1 MADRL
6 VYHHRKAGEV
16 IFRNQSTAMRQV
28 LSWFCATLGL
38 YLELQAVRFWLHGDG
53 LIGLVVHL
61 GASLLMGIALG
72 QQVRAWGLWAAA
84 MSFTMPGVGPLL
96 VALAWI
102 PSGLRGAPAEETELV
117 MAEFREHTRPIP
129 EPRPPTPHSFEEQ
142 MAAHMTTA
150 SSLSQSE
157 ADARSVRLL
166 ADSLTSGADAGRV
179 RRLRAL
185 LTDPQSDSYHV
196 AAAKLARLQEHY
208 TVSLYEAS
216 QKAQAFPGSVEL
228 QAALAEGYVD
238 YLRSGLLDGQFS
250 EFYYGLAVQRFEI
263 LTQLEKDEPV
273 WRLRIA
279 ELHRRNGKYDEA
291 LATCESILQQW
302 PENSEARM
310 RILEIY
316 YYGARRGIGESTRQ
330 FVGMLKRLK
339 DEIHP
344 EQIEDPSLQESA
356 QWWFRRA

>member
-1 MADRL
+1 
-6 VYHHRKAGEV
+6 
-16 IFRNQSTAMRQV
+16 MRQV
-28 LSWFCATLGL
+28 LSWFCAALGL
-38 YLELQAVRFWLHGDG
+38 YLEAQAVHFWLQEQGLVG
-53 LIGLVVHL
+53 LILHL
-61 GASLLMGIALG
+61 GASLLVGTALG
-72 QQVRAWGLWAAA
+72 QKARAWGFWAAV
-84 MSFTMPGVGPLL
+84 MSLTLPGLGPLL
-96 VALAWI
+96 SVLAWI
-102 PSGLRGAPAEETELV
+102 PGGLAGAEAEETAQV
-117 MAEFREHTRPIP
+117 MAEFREHTRPLP
-129 EPRPPTPHSFEEQ
+129 EPQPPTPRSFEEQ

-150 SSLSQSE
+150 SSLSKSE

-166 ADSLTSGADAGRV
+166 ADSFSNGADAGRV

-196 AAAKLARLQEHY
+196 AAAKLARLQEHF
-208 TVSLYEAS
+208 TVALYEAS
-216 QKAQAFPGSVEL
+216 QKAQAFPASVEL
-228 QAALAEGYVD
+228 QAALAEGYVN

-250 EFYYGLAVQRFEI
+250 EFYYALAVQRFQI
-263 LTQLEKDEPV
+263 LTRLEPEEPL

-291 LATCESILQQW
+291 LASCESILQAW
-302 PENSEARM
+302 PDNSEARM

-339 DEIHP
+339 DEIRP

-356 QWWFRRA
+356 QWWFTRA

>member
-1 MADRL
+1 
-6 VYHHRKAGEV
+6 
-16 IFRNQSTAMRQV
+16 
-28 LSWFCATLGL
+28 
-38 YLELQAVRFWLHGDG
+38 
-53 LIGLVVHL
+53 
-61 GASLLMGIALG
+61 
-72 QQVRAWGLWAAA
+72 
-84 MSFTMPGVGPLL
+84 
-96 VALAWI
+96 
-102 PSGLRGAPAEETELV
+102 
-117 MAEFREHTRPIP
+117 AEFREHTRPLP
-129 EPRPPTPHSFEEQ
+129 EPAPPTPQSFEEQ
-142 MAAHMTTA
+142 MAAHLTTA
-150 SSLSQSE
+150 SSLCQSE

-166 ADSLTSGADAGRV
+166 ADSLTGGADAGRV

-208 TVSLYEAS
+208 TVGLYEAS
-216 QKAQAFPGSVEL
+216 QRAQAFPGSVEL

-250 EFYYGLAVQRFEI
+250 EFYYGLAVQRFE
-263 LTQLEKDEPV
+263 LLAQLQPDEPM

-279 ELHRRNGKYDEA
+279 ELHRRNGRYDEA
-291 LATCESILQQW
+291 LASCESILQQW

-316 YYGARRGIGESTRQ
+316 YYGARRGMGESTRQ

-339 DEIHP
+339 DEIQP

-356 QWWFRRA
+356 RWWFRRA

>member
-1 MADRL
+1 
-6 VYHHRKAGEV
+6 
-16 IFRNQSTAMRQV
+16 MRQV
-28 LSWFCATLGL
+28 LSWSCATMGL
-38 YLELQAVRFWLHGDG
+38 YLEFSAIRLWLGSHGLSG
-53 LIGLVVHL
+53 LAVHL
-61 GASLLMGIALG
+61 GASLLVGLALA
-72 QQVRAWGLWAAA
+72 QKMPAWGFWAAV

-96 VALAWI
+96 AVLAWI
-102 PSGLRGAPAEETELV
+102 PGGLLGAAADETALV
-117 MAEFREHTRPIP
+117 MAEFREHTRPLP
-129 EPRPPTPHSFEEQ
+129 EPRPPTPQSFEEQ
-142 MAAHMTTA
+142 MASHMTTA

-166 ADSLTSGADAGRV
+166 ADSLTSGSDAGRV

-185 LTDPQSDSYHV
+185 LADPQSDSYHV

-216 QKAQAFPGSVEL
+216 QRAQAFPGSIEL
-228 QAALAEGYVD
+228 QAALAEGTVD

-263 LTQLEKDEPV
+263 LAKLQQDEPI

-279 ELHRRNGKYDEA
+279 ELHRRNGKYEQA

-344 EQIEDPSLQESA
+344 EQIEDPGLQEAA
-356 QWWFRRA
+356 QWWFQRA

>member
-1 MADRL
+1 MQQL
-6 VYHHRKAGEV
+6 
-16 IFRNQSTAMRQV
+16 
-28 LSWFCATLGL
+28 LSWICATLGL
-38 YLELQAVRFWLHGDG
+38 LLETRAVELWLRGHG
-53 LIGLVVHL
+53 LTGLVLHL
-61 GASLLMGIALG
+61 GAGLLVGLTLAPKG
-72 QQVRAWGLWAAA
+72 RAWGLWAAVMA
-84 MSFTMPGVGPLL
+84 TTMPGVGALL
-96 VALAWI
+96 AVLAWI
-102 PSGLRGAPAEETELV
+102 PGGSGGPAAEETALV
-117 MAEFREHTRPIP
+117 MAEFREHTRPVP
-129 EPRPPTPHSFEEQ
+129 EPPPPTPRSFEEQ
-142 MAAHMTTA
+142 MAAHLTTA

-166 ADSLTSGADAGRV
+166 ADSLGSGSDAGRV

-196 AAAKLARLQEHY
+196 AAAKLARLQEHH
-208 TVSLYEAS
+208 TVSLFEAS
-216 QKAQAFPGSVEL
+216 QKVQAFPGSLEH

-263 LTQLEKDEPV
+263 LTQLQPDEPM

-291 LATCESILQQW
+291 LASCESILARW

-316 YYGARRGIGESTRQ
+316 YYGARRGIGESTRR
-330 FVGMLKRLK
+330 FVGMLKRLQ
-339 DEIHP
+339 DEIQP

-356 QWWFRRA
+356 RWWFARA